1 MAYLYGLTKAYDIN
15 EARRRARYFEEQSER
30 NLWEANEALKKDID
44 QQSYR
49 GETWACVDLLF
60 KNYMGDGEQASIVT
74 SADLADMYRDAG
86 YKVDIKELFDS
97 VDDDVKG
104 YRVEVSWEEN

>member
-30 NLWEANEALKKDID
+30 DLWKANEALKKDID

-49 GETWACVDLLF
+49 GETWACADIDF
-60 KNYMGDGEQASIVT
+60 STYGEQGSFVT
-74 SADLADMYRDAG
+74 SVDLADIYREVG
-86 YKVDIKELFDS
+86 YKVNIKELFNS
-97 VDDDVKG
+97 ADDDVKG
-104 YRVEVSWEEN
+104 YRVEVSWEED